1 MNKYQEVVFLDT
13 NTLHY
18 ARLYLKFAIK
28 KKLPPFKK
36 REDSEIEREINN
48 HWKGRSRK
56 IIKNSKKLIQNLRKK
71 TRKGDRI
78 VYSPISYQEL
88 AYGILKGK
96 AIEDAAKQNIPRMWK
111 RMDEDEIFEQLL
123 SCYYGDND
131 KDLDGLET
139 EFENADINL
148 IQASRTSMYE
158 VWIVA
163 RNLLKYV
170 FLDVGDSIIYAS
182 ALLELATELRTSDK
196 YFREIANGISNPKKY
211 EKTNTEKYQHF
222 DKTQKEL
229 RKLLSETT
237 KFNESAILFPKA
249 NSKWYEG

>member
-1 MNKYQEVVFLDT
+1 MSKYQEVVFLDT
-13 NTLHY
+13 NILHF
-18 ARLYLKFAIK
+18 AHLYLKFAIK
-28 KKLPPFKK
+28 KRLPPFKERK
-36 REDSEIEREINN
+36 DSEIEREINN
-48 HWKGRSRK
+48 HWKGGSRE
-56 IIKNSKKLIQNLRKK
+56 IINKSKKLIQNLQKR

-88 AYGILKGK
+88 ACGILKGK
-96 AIEDAAKQNIPRMWK
+96 AIEDAAKQNIPRMWN
-111 RMDEDEIFEQLL
+111 RMCDDEIFEQLL
-123 SCYYGDND
+123 SCYYGDNV
-131 KDLDGLET
+131 KDLNGLET

-148 IQASRTSMYE
+148 MQASGTSMYE

-182 ALLELATELRTSDK
+182 ALLELANELRSSDGYLRK
-196 YFREIANGISNPKKY
+196 IANRISNPNSFEKKDS
-211 EKTNTEKYQHF
+211 EQYQHF
-222 DKTQKEL
+222 VKTQKTL

-237 KFNESAILFPKA
+237 KFNESDILFPKA